1 MVRGA
6 SKEQLEAAK
15 EAGRGALKG
24 AAREKLQDL
33 LGGQQAPAE
42 GATDDQAQQAA
53 PKRPEDQLKEK
64 LKGLLR

>member
-1 MVRGA
+1 VRGA

-33 LGGQQAPAE
+33 LGGQQAPAD
-42 GATDDQAQQAA
+42 GATGDQAQQGA